1 MLICLLQDTFQATIH
16 CIDCLHSEVNSM
28 LSCFFVFDY
37 NVSYYNT
44 LKMGLLTL
52 KELFVFVLLSFFIT
66 LINLG
71 AQTLYTVVN
80 LASINPWQL
89 VLFVKMKNV
98 NQKTTYK
105 LIKLSRIVTVK
116 NVFNEN
122 IYSTQKLGCFS

>member
-1 MLICLLQDTFQATIH
+1 
-16 CIDCLHSEVNSM
+16 M

-80 LASINPWQL
+80 FGLNQPLAVGFIC
-89 VLFVKMKNV
+89 KNEEC
-98 NQKTTYK
+98 K
-105 LIKLSRIVTVK
+105 L
-116 NVFNEN
+116 EN
-122 IYSTQKLGCFS
+122 NI

>member
-1 MLICLLQDTFQATIH
+1 
-16 CIDCLHSEVNSM
+16 M

-80 LASINPWQL
+80 FGLNQPLAVGFIC
-89 VLFVKMKNV
+89 KN
-98 NQKTTYK
+98 
-105 LIKLSRIVTVK
+105 
-116 NVFNEN
+116 
-122 IYSTQKLGCFS
+122 